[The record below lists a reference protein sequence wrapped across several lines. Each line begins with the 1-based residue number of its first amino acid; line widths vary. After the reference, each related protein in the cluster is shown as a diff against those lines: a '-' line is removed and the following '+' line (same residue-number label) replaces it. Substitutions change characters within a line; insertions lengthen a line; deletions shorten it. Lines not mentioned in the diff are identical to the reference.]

1 MATKTIYSLVKEKIS
16 SSSIVHN
23 FNNIYKRLDTIL
35 DDISNKLERILNN
48 EIILF
53 SGDSNAATT
62 LSETSK
68 NFKCIEI
75 IYRDNDGTYS
85 SVKVYEPNGKYVD
98 LTTLARW
105 GNTFYIKQKRIAISD
120 TKIENGN
127 TTEIQFTA
135 TPKITIKNDA
145 NNIYITK
152 VIGYRE

>member
-1 MATKTIYSLVKEKIS
+1 MATKTIYTLVKEKILS
-16 SSSIVHN
+16 NSIVHN
-23 FNNIYKRLDTIL
+23 FDSSYRRLDTIL
-35 DDISNKLERILNN
+35 DDISNKLKGLLNN

-53 SGDSNAATT
+53 SGDSNAAIT

-75 IYRDNDGTYS
+75 IYKDNDGTYS
-85 SVKVYEPNGKYVD
+85 SVKIYEPNGKYVD

-105 GNTFYIKQKRIAISD
+105 GNTFYVKQKRIIISD

-135 TPKITIKNDA
+135 TPKIIIKSDA